1 VTIYGNASIWNEL
14 RDEIATWMFNAG
26 YGNAVYLTE
35 RPGDEFLAQYAVQ
48 IVPSGDNA
56 LHWRSG
62 VGLLEA
68 TINITVWWRGL
79 QDNTN
84 RATERIAGDLGIEQ
98 FIDGLRTLLI
108 QNDLGGRLTIPLTWR
123 SGGQIE
129 PVDDA
134 VGWMRGT
141 ETFVCAF
148 EMTWG

>member
-1 VTIYGNASIWNEL
+1 MTIYGNAAIWNALQE
-14 RDEIATWMFNAG
+14 DIADWMFQAG
-26 YGNAVYLTE
+26 YGNAVYLSE
-35 RPGDEFLAQYAVQ
+35 RPGDEMLAQYAVQ

-84 RATERIAGDLGIEQ
+84 RATERIAGNNGIEQ

-123 SGGQIE
+123 SGGQVE

>member
-1 VTIYGNASIWNEL
+1 MSIQSNAAIWLALQEVIQ
-14 RDEIATWMFNAG
+14 DWMFQAG

-35 RPGDEFLAQYAVQ
+35 RPGDEMLAQYAVQ

-84 RATERIAGDLGIEQ
+84 RATERIAGNDGIEP

-123 SGGQIE
+123 SGGQVE
-129 PVDDA
+129 PVDEA

-148 EMTWG
+148 EMAWG

>member
-1 VTIYGNASIWNEL
+1 MTIYGNASIWNEL

-148 EMTWG
+148 EMAWG

>member
-1 VTIYGNASIWNEL
+1 MSVQTNDEIWIAL
-14 RDEIATWMFNAG
+14 RDEIQQWMSVSG
-26 YGNAVYLTE
+26 YGNAVYLSE
-35 RPGDEFLAQYAVQ
+35 RPVDETLAQYAVQ
-48 IVPSGDNA
+48 IVPSGDTA
-56 LHWRSG
+56 LHWRSA

-68 TINITVWWRGL
+68 TVNITVWWRGL
-79 QDNTN
+79 TDGPG
-84 RATERIAGDLGIEQ
+84 RATDRIAGGEGIEQ

-108 QNDLGGRLTIPLTWR
+108 QNTLDGRLTIPLTWR

-129 PVDDA
+129 PVDEA

>member
-1 VTIYGNASIWNEL
+1 MSIQSDATIWLALQDVIQ
-14 RDEIATWMFNAG
+14 DWMFQAG

-35 RPGDEFLAQYAVQ
+35 RPGDEMLAQYAVQ

-84 RATERIAGDLGIEQ
+84 RATERIAGNDGIEQ

-123 SGGQIE
+123 SGGQVE
-129 PVDDA
+129 PVDEA

-148 EMTWG
+148 EMAWG

>member
-1 VTIYGNASIWNEL
+1 VTIYGNATIWNEL
-14 RDEIATWMFNAG
+14 RDAISTWMFQAG
-26 YGNAVYLTE
+26 YGNAVYLSE
-35 RPGDEFLAQYAVQ
+35 RPGDEMLAQYAVQ

-84 RATERIAGDLGIEQ
+84 RATERIAGDDGIEQ

-123 SGGQIE
+123 SGGQVE

>member
-1 VTIYGNASIWNEL
+1 MTIYSNASIWNEL

-148 EMTWG
+148 EMAWG

>member
-1 VTIYGNASIWNEL
+1 MSIQSNAAIWVAL
-14 RDEIATWMFNAG
+14 RDAIQSWMFQAG

-35 RPGDEFLAQYAVQ
+35 RPGDEMLAQYAVQ

-84 RATERIAGDLGIEQ
+84 RATERIAGDDGIEQ

-123 SGGQIE
+123 SGGQVE
-129 PVDDA
+129 PVDEA